1 MFRVGVVFVLFVNVL
16 VLKLLSETQ
25 VSLLQNLDIGV
36 FFEEF

>member
-25 VSLLQNLDIGV
+25 VVSRAADKAPI
-36 FFEEF
+36 FYRS